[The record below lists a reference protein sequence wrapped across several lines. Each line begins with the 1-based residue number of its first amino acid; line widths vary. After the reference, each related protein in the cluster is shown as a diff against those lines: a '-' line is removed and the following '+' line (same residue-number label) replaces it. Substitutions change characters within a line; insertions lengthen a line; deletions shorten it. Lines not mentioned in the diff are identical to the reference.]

1 MNPFELITAECYE
14 DNSITR
20 SFISYVND
28 YTCYLYVAL
37 SYTENN
43 SWSMSLHD
51 IWVHQANIIRD
62 ICKRLIGVEPAPVK
76 QKPRKKLWRNIWVQN
91 GYQNARNGALFRSCT
106 KHLILVFYVKRFYQ
120 YFYITVSYFQACNFT
135 RKLFHTVKSF

>member
-1 MNPFELITAECYE
+1 MNPFELINAGCYE

-20 SFISYVND
+20 ILFGWVIFSYVND

-43 SWSMSLHD
+43 SRSMSFHD

-76 QKPRKKLWRNIWVQN
+76 QKPRKKIMEKYL
-91 GYQNARNGALFRSCT
+91 GAKWLSKCPQWGPFPFMYKTFNSRVLC
-106 KHLILVFYVKRFYQ
+106 KEVLLIFLHYSVVFSGV
-120 YFYITVSYFQACNFT
+120 
-135 RKLFHTVKSF
+135 